1 MAKEPTPTGGTVA
14 RSSLIGNIAAPVST
28 GSFAQVS
35 ASNVAGGGTLYM
47 AATANVV
54 IRFSTDGGTT
64 SSEMTYLSSWG
75 PIPLGDIDPR
85 YIYVRSAGAATTA
98 HFWYA

>member
-1 MAKEPTPTGGTVA
+1 MA
-14 RSSLIGNIAAPVST
+14 RSSLIGNIAAPIST

-64 SSEMTYLSSWG
+64 SSEMTYLSAWG

>member
-14 RSSLIGNIAAPVST
+14 RSSLIGNVTALISSGNWTQVST
-28 GSFAQVS
+28 T
-35 ASNVAGGGTLYM
+35 NVAGGGTLYM
-47 AATANVV
+47 AGTANIV
-54 IRFSTDGGTT
+54 IRFSTDGNAT
-64 SSEMTYLSSWG
+64 SSEMTYLSAWG

-85 YIYVRSAGAATTA
+85 YIYVRSAAAATTA

>member
-1 MAKEPTPTGGTVA
+1 MA
-14 RSSLIGNIAAPVST
+14 RSSLIGNIAAPLST

-64 SSEMTYLSSWG
+64 SSEMTYLSAWG

>member
-1 MAKEPTPTGGTVA
+1 MA
-14 RSSLIGNIAAPVST
+14 RSSLIGNIAAPIST

-64 SSEMTYLSSWG
+64 SSEMTYLSAWG

-98 HFWYA
+98 HFGYA